1 MLSQLKL
8 MGWSSVMVSGFF
20 SAKDQRCVFIHVPKT
35 AGASV
40 SSSLDVTGFGHLSI
54 KWFPKRYFS
63 CSFVRNPWDR
73 VVSAFF
79 YLNQGGENIVDQFN
93 NWWYL
98 SSYKGDFTSFVKEE
112 FGKEK
117 PAIFKEMHFK
127 PQHKYICD
135 KRNRLAID
143 FLGRYENLEEDFQ
156 RLSGKLEFSTNKLP
170 HLHESCHE
178 DYQKYY
184 SNRTRKMVA
193 QAYKKDIELF
203 DYNF

>member
-1 MLSQLKL
+1 
-8 MGWSSVMVSGFF
+8 MVSGLF
-20 SAKDQRCVFIHVPKT
+20 SAKDKQCVFIHVPKT

-40 SSSLDVTGFGHLSI
+40 SSALNVTGFGHLSI
-54 KWFPKRYFS
+54 KWFPERYFS

-79 YLNQGGENIVDQFN
+79 YLNQGGENIIDQFN

-98 SSYKGDFTSFVKEE
+98 SGYKGDFASFVKEE

-117 PAIFKEMHFK
+117 PVIFKEIHFK
-127 PQHKYICD
+127 PQYKYICN
-135 KRNRLAID
+135 RQNRLAID
-143 FLGRYENLEEDFQ
+143 FLGKYENLERDFQ
-156 RLSGKLEFSTNKLP
+156 RLSEKLDLSINNLP
-170 HLHESCHE
+170 HLHQSRHK